1 MTRKY
6 KAKAIVLD
14 TWSIM
19 AFLEDEPAGERV
31 EAIITEAHEAGI
43 PLLMTVVHVAEVWYI
58 FARDSSAKEADQGVS
73 ELKQLGIEFVE
84 ADWELSLEAAKF
96 KARHKM
102 SLADCY
108 AAALAKSSQADLVT
122 GDHEFKQVE
131 AEIKVDWLR

>member
-6 KAKAIVLD
+6 RAKAIVLD
-14 TWSIM
+14 SWSIM
-19 AFLEDEPAGERV
+19 AFLEDEPASERV
-31 EAIITEAHEAGI
+31 ESIITEAHDAGI
-43 PLLMTVVHVAEVWYI
+43 PLLMTVVNVAEVWYI
-58 FARDSSAKEADQGVS
+58 FARDSSAAEADQGVS

-84 ADWELSLEAAKF
+84 ADWELSFEAAKF

-131 AEIKVDWLR
+131 DSIKIDWLR

>member
-1 MTRKY
+1 MARKS

-14 TWSIM
+14 TWSVM
-19 AFLEDEPAGERV
+19 AFLEDEPASERV

-43 PLLMTVVHVAEVWYI
+43 PLLMTVVNVAEVWYI
-58 FARDSSAKEADQGVS
+58 FARDSSAEEADQGVS

-96 KARHKM
+96 KAQHKM

-108 AAALAKSSQADLVT
+108 AAALAKSSQGDLIT

-131 AEIKVDWLR
+131 DEIKIDWMR

>member
-19 AFLEDEPAGERV
+19 AFLEDEPASERV

-43 PLLMTVVHVAEVWYI
+43 PLLMTVVNVAEVWYI

-108 AAALAKSSQADLVT
+108 AAALAKSSQADLIT

-131 AEIKVDWLR
+131 AEIKIDWMR

>member
-6 KAKAIVLD
+6 RAKAIVLD
-14 TWSIM
+14 TWSVM
-19 AFLEDEPAGERV
+19 AFLEDEPASERV
-31 EAIITEAHEAGI
+31 ESIITEAHDAGI
-43 PLLMTVVHVAEVWYI
+43 PLLMTVVNVAEVWYI
-58 FARDSSAKEADQGVS
+58 FARDSSAAEADQGVS

-84 ADWELSLEAAKF
+84 ADWGLSFEAAKF

-122 GDHEFKQVE
+122 GDHEFKQV
-131 AEIKVDWLR
+131 ADSIKIDWLR